1 PSSHLLMEPAV
12 GSELDRIGHV
22 LLHTSPRSDS
32 AKSLEVLI
40 QPLVE
45 RASNA
50 FSLMLWV
57 DPDVEPELLRMIH
70 PGHMLALSEP
80 DWFFAVFRH
89 TRVSFEME
97 LRLVKTLVFKLP
109 FLRRPVIVWKD
120 QAEDVGQLPVVI
132 SLEFAD
138 LQWECGHL

>member
-1 PSSHLLMEPAV
+1 MEPAV

-57 DPDVEPELLRMIH
+57 DPDVEPEFLCMVH
-70 PGHMLALSEP
+70 PRDVLALSEP
-80 DWFFAVFRH
+80 NWFFAVFRH

-97 LRLVKTLVFKLP
+97 LRLVETLVVKLP
-109 FLRRPVIVWKD
+109 FLGR
-120 QAEDVGQLPVVI
+120 PVVI
-132 SLEFAD
+132 
-138 LQWECGHL
+138 WKN